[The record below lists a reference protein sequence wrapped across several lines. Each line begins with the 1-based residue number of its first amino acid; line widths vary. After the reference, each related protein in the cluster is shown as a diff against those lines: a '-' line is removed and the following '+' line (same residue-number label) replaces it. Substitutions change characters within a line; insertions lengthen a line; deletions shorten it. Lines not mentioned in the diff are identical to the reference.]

1 MSNDQ
6 RKFTEADVEASKALH
21 ASLMSGQLN
30 ENDVYELVKAGKV
43 SPGLEF
49 LINDYI
55 DLGRLKARE
64 FMDQYKKGLVG
75 LKENA

>member
-49 LINDYI
+49 LITDYI
-55 DLGRLKARE
+55 
-64 FMDQYKKGLVG
+64 
-75 LKENA
+75 